1 MCFSVRSTSAV
12 DCYERMMKFFQYS
25 TRYYDFFQIMK
36 KVSLDHSHT
45 NDNNQIK
52 ELKEFL
58 NSKSQMSDFTN
69 TRKKAIKQRK
79 KTKRLS
85 SIFFLVLA
93 STLQCIHAA
102 SIHHIFR
109 LHRNLM
115 SGLSVASWIFCTNL
129 HLAHGCEENID
140 IASRE
145 IVAPRNV
152 TIAVTRVMSDQNFLK
167 QFSIAPGVNKDLH
180 LGQRISKAS
189 KEESSTR
196 SVTITGQLGRKPPM
210 PFRIHF
216 AVKLMTL
223 NHIKLIDKMKEV
235 TYF

>member
-85 SIFFLVLA
+85 FNLLLGSRFNLAMYSRSINPSHLSSAQKLDVRIICCFLDLLHKSPP
-93 STLQCIHAA
+93 STW
-102 SIHHIFR
+102 
-109 LHRNLM
+109 
-115 SGLSVASWIFCTNL
+115 V
-129 HLAHGCEENID
+129 
-140 IASRE
+140 
-145 IVAPRNV
+145 
-152 TIAVTRVMSDQNFLK
+152 
-167 QFSIAPGVNKDLH
+167 
-180 LGQRISKAS
+180 
-189 KEESSTR
+189 
-196 SVTITGQLGRKPPM
+196 
-210 PFRIHF
+210 
-216 AVKLMTL
+216 
-223 NHIKLIDKMKEV
+223 
-235 TYF
+235 